1 MPETKTI
8 EGWLV
13 VDWRKGSHKTRKSKP
28 TQSELGSNEL
38 LAALEIEVEIPDVD
52 VPTLS
57 LEIDV
62 PEPQVFS
69 ATMEALSDE
78 DLPDWTDAA
87 NDVIEQHES
96 QLRAAA
102 GSPDDLGDLVD
113 TMTTR
118 TLLEVNTRPK
128 PECVREYVQ
137 ETVRRVHTEGEDDG

>member
-8 EGWLV
+8 DGWLV
-13 VDWRKGSHKTRKSKP
+13 VDWRRGSHKTRKSKP
-28 TQSELGSNEL
+28 SQSELGSNEL
-38 LAALEIEVEIPDVD
+38 LAKLEIEVNVPDVD
-52 VPTLS
+52 TATLAV
-57 LEIDV
+57 EIDV

-96 QLRAAA
+96 QLRAAS
-102 GSPDDLGDLVD
+102 GSPDELGDLVD

-128 PECVREYVQ
+128 PERVREYVL
-137 ETVRRVHTEGEDDG
+137 ETVRRVHKEGEADG